1 MLLVISV
8 LLMLRTD
15 LNIDID
21 VVAACPA
28 APTLIRRALQSS
40 GLPHADHRGP
50 KA

>member
-8 LLMLRTD
+8 LLVLRTD

-21 VVAACPA
+21 VVACPA